1 MRIQQQVFLV
11 MTIVAGV
18 FIQSPAPVAAQSR
31 AVFAAPAGG
40 DAVSVWNAHAGVAAT
55 NACIA
60 PLDDPFHE
68 SPMYAMMHLAIHDAL
83 NAIDRRYQ
91 PYTFDKRVE
100 SGASPDAAVAAAAR
114 DVLVPLLGQLPR
126 ELPFI
131 TQSCIDA
138 GVASVEAA
146 YTAALAALPDAPAK
160 AQGVAVGQAAG
171 AAVLGRRAAD
181 GAVGPFLN
189 SSCPQDSP
197 PGKYQCTPGFRF
209 IAFEV
214 WEKVTPFVTQDNAQ
228 FRPGPPYALN
238 DKNYTADFNEVKSL
252 GGDGLTTPSAR
263 TPDQT
268 EIAYFWWESSP
279 LKWNRIARAVSA
291 NTAFNPWQ
299 SARLFG
305 LLNIALADGYVAMS
319 ATKNHY
325 NYWRPVTAIRTGET
339 DGNPDTV
346 GDPAW
351 TPLRPTP
358 PNQDYASGHAI
369 QGGAGAEV
377 LKQVLGTDG
386 ISFRDCGVKLPTG
399 STCADQSPV
408 LRSYTSFSQAAAENA
423 YSRILIGFHFRKSIE
438 EGTQYGRNIGER
450 AATNYLRPLR

>member
-1 MRIQQQVFLV
+1 MRIQLQVFLV
-11 MTIVAGV
+11 MAVVAGV
-18 FIQSPAPVAAQSR
+18 FIQSPGPVAAQSP

-40 DAVSVWNAHAGVAAT
+40 DAVTVWNAHAGVAAT

-68 SPMYAMMHLAIHDAL
+68 SRMYAMMHLAIHDAL
-83 NAIDRRYQ
+83 NAIDRRFQ
-91 PYTFDKRVE
+91 PYVLDKPAE
-100 SGASPDAAVAAAAR
+100 PGASPDAAVAAAAR

-138 GVASVEAA
+138 SIASVEAA

-160 AQGVAVGQAAG
+160 TQGIAVGQAA
-171 AAVLGRRAAD
+171 AAAILARRATD

-189 SSCPQDSP
+189 SNCPQESP

-214 WEKVTPFVTQDNAQ
+214 WGKVNPFVLQDSAQ

-252 GGDGLTTPSAR
+252 GGDGLATPSAR
-263 TPDQT
+263 TADQT

-279 LKWNRIARAVSA
+279 LKWNRIARAVSV
-291 NTAFNPWQ
+291 NTGSTPWQ
-299 SARLFG
+299 NARLFG
-305 LLNIALADGYVAMS
+305 LLNMALADGYVAMS

-339 DGNPDTV
+339 DGNSDTV

-377 LKQVLGTDG
+377 LKQVFGTDG
-386 ISFRDCGVKLPTG
+386 ISFQDCGVKLPAG

-408 LRSYTSFSQAAAENA
+408 LRPYTSFSQAAAENA

-438 EGTQYGRNIGER
+438 VGTQYGRKIGER
-450 AATNYLRPLR
+450 AATNYLRPAR